1 MVWQKSKHF
10 IEDVDTRPPLHAIDG
25 RRLCIFNVDIDGSSA
40 IIAVENP
47 SLARAYCARGG
58 RRWNIGLWRDCQVLP
73 QGQSKYKDPRS
84 QWHRLQWHAAYSDT
98 PLTMTLW
105 AGPKSFINRLCLEWQ
120 KYLVRVTLF
129 GSTFPEIEVLDIKF
143 GLIFHMLSNDLFIFD
158 TSYPKKQLI
167 GAYHSTEVLVWT
179 GTPLWSIEWP
189 LSGERDG

>member
-73 QGQSKYKDPRS
+73 QGQSRYKDPRS
-84 QWHRLQWHAAYSDT
+84 QWHWLQWHAAYSDT
-98 PLTMTLW
+98 PLTVTLW
-105 AGPKSFINRLCLEWQ
+105 AGPKSFINRLCFWSDKNIWLEWHFWVNLSWDWGSWHQIWPDISHAQQWFIHFWHLLPQ
-120 KYLVRVTLF
+120 KTINW
-129 GSTFPEIEVLDIKF
+129 GIS
-143 GLIFHMLSNDLFIFD
+143 
-158 TSYPKKQLI
+158 
-167 GAYHSTEVLVWT
+167 
-179 GTPLWSIEWP
+179 
-189 LSGERDG
+189 